1 MCWGWWRRY
10 RGACAGDGGGG
21 IGEHVLGMVEEV
33 QGSMCWGWWRRYR
46 GACAGDGG
54 GGTGEHVLGMVEEV

>member
-1 MCWGWWRRY
+1 MADPLHGGDGTGY

-33 QGSMCWGWWRRYR
+33 
-46 GACAGDGG
+46 
-54 GGTGEHVLGMVEEV
+54 

>member
-21 IGEHVLGMVEEV
+21 IGEHVLWMVEEV
-33 QGSMCWGWWRRYR
+33 
-46 GACAGDGG
+46 
-54 GGTGEHVLGMVEEV
+54 

>member
-21 IGEHVLGMVEEV
+21 YRGACVGDGGGGCREACAWDGGGGIVEHVLGMVEEV
-33 QGSMCWGWWRRYR
+33 
-46 GACAGDGG
+46 
-54 GGTGEHVLGMVEEV
+54 